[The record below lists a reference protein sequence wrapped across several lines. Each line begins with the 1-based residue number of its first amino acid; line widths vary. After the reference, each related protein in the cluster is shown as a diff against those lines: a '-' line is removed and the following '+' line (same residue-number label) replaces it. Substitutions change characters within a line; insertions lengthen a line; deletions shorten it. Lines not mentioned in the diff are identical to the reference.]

1 MNKLITAAAVS
12 LTLFVT
18 ACGSDSD
25 SSGSSTAATE
35 AATDATEAATDATTG
50 ASTADTAA
58 AGGTLQEQVAA
69 QSIALAAAAGVEVD
83 EDCIRAATAQLSDA
97 DAQMIVDSY
106 ATQNTVTVSPEGEAI
121 GQAMTTDCLLPGS

>member
-35 AATDATEAATDATTG
+35 AATGASTADTA